1 MVTPMTINTL
11 IWLEVKVL
19 KHDSLFYL
27 EKKWDERSHP
37 LVLFTAQPQ
46 SEWMMRGEVWGWHLR
61 PITFQT
67 LYNSSRFCLYTGPT
81 RGDFTIHRNHYLTF
95 SVLAIFSFP
104 CIKIRFELQWKR
116 IDDHFY
122 LKLSF
127 LSPET
132 KSLIS

>member
-1 MVTPMTINTL
+1 MSRSSTDNTL
-11 IWLEVKVL
+11 TVWTMFIKFYGYTHNYKCIYLIGSKSP
-19 KHDSLFYL
+19 KHYSLFYL

-104 CIKIRFELQWKR
+104 CIKIRFEL
-116 IDDHFY
+116 
-122 LKLSF
+122 
-127 LSPET
+127 
-132 KSLIS
+132 